1 MTLAHSK
8 LRFSPEETIAINDFI
23 ENFDEYMKRN
33 FMSYHIEGSP
43 CVRVE
48 DNYII
53 SIKFS
58 DAKIVLELTTEAD
71 NSEPDDEQK
80 TFSIY
85 FFHSKLP
92 RLKKIADW
100 DSIETALDEVLKIV
114 DVYMSNKS
122 GIDFVDKLFTEK
134 LNSIE
139 LNEIERL
146 KSTIENRIRDQEI
159 KDKLDYKFEIRNDN
173 YLRISFVTGYIEMSL
188 DRAISD
194 KMRLI
199 VVENTF
205 CDDCE
210 LMFDDIKNGKFIRN
224 KSTRENLDD
233 TEARLRDVYFY
244 ISMSEAI
251 DTILSY
257 LDKHIDFYHTNCSWF
272 TERSK

>member
-8 LRFSPEETIAINDFI
+8 LIFSLEETIAINDFI
-23 ENFDEYMKRN
+23 ENFDEYMMRYSLSCN
-33 FMSYHIEGSP
+33 TEGSP
-43 CVRVE
+43 CVWVE
-48 DNYII
+48 DNIVN
-53 SIKFS
+53 IKFS
-58 DAKIVLELTTEAD
+58 DAKIVLELTNGTD

-85 FFHSKLP
+85 FFYSKLP

-100 DSIETALDEVLKIV
+100 DSIEAALDEVLKIV

-146 KSTIENRIRDQEI
+146 KRTIENRIRDQKIE
-159 KDKLDYKFEIRNDN
+159 DKLDYELKIRNDN
-173 YLRISFVTGYIEMSL
+173 YWRFYFITGYIELSL

-194 KMRLI
+194 KMRLF

-210 LMFDDIKNGKFIRN
+210 LVFDEIKNGRFIRT
-224 KSTRENLDD
+224 KSARENIDNK
-233 TEARLRDVYFY
+233 EAGLRDVYFY
-244 ISMSEAI
+244 ASMSEAI

-257 LDKHIDFYHTNCSWF
+257 LEKHIDFYHTNCSWF
-272 TERSK
+272 TER